1 EVHGA
6 SPWME
11 LVHDYP
17 GQRVRLD
24 VWLVE
29 RWSGEPQG
37 LEGQP
42 LRWVPVDEL
51 ADIGLLPADRPIL
64 DALVARHAARPG
76 RCRVP
81 FCDRRL
87 AASTPA
93 ISGEREDEAHVVV
106 DLHGALVDP
115 LPFDEAHVE
124 AVLSGADFREDPA
137 VRRHQHAHEIELLGP
152 RQAVLIEAA
161 GRDALDRL
169 RRLAREP

>member
-1 EVHGA
+1 MTGPLDANEIHVLVGILEDADRRVLVNQRRPGTHMEGFWEYPGGKRAPGEGAFEALRRELAEELGIEVHGA

-76 RCRVP
+76 R
-81 FCDRRL
+81 
-87 AASTPA
+87 
-93 ISGEREDEAHVVV
+93 
-106 DLHGALVDP
+106 
-115 LPFDEAHVE
+115 
-124 AVLSGADFREDPA
+124 
-137 VRRHQHAHEIELLGP
+137 
-152 RQAVLIEAA
+152 
-161 GRDALDRL
+161 
-169 RRLAREP
+169 

>member
-1 EVHGA
+1 MHVLVGIIEDAEGRVLVNQRRSGTPMAGFWEYPGGKRAPGEGPFDALRRELAEELGIEVHGA

-76 RCRVP
+76 R
-81 FCDRRL
+81 
-87 AASTPA
+87 
-93 ISGEREDEAHVVV
+93 
-106 DLHGALVDP
+106 
-115 LPFDEAHVE
+115 
-124 AVLSGADFREDPA
+124 
-137 VRRHQHAHEIELLGP
+137 
-152 RQAVLIEAA
+152 
-161 GRDALDRL
+161 
-169 RRLAREP
+169 